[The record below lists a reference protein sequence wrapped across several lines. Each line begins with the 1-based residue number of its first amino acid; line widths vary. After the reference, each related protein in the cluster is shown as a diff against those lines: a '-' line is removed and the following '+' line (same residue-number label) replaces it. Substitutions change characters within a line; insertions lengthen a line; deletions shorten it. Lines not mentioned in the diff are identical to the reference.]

1 MSRGCHAKQRYLL
14 NIVAC
19 TIQHATWKIALARA
33 LDGGAT
39 FRLAR
44 SYSPNAAANGQH
56 ASHQSNSEEEQDI
69 QERVDGMRTSS
80 WLTTICVIHVRNNQL
95 LRLEHIYSL
104 LNHEHN

>member
-1 MSRGCHAKQRYLL
+1 MFYL
-14 NIVAC
+14 VAC

-56 ASHQSNSEEEQDI
+56 ASHQSNSEELDI
-69 QERVDGMRTSS
+69 LERVDGIWEQRGSY
-80 WLTTICVIHVRNNQL
+80 LTTSCVIHVQQVL
-95 LRLEHIYSL
+95 S
-104 LNHEHN
+104 HE

>member
-1 MSRGCHAKQRYLL
+1 MCHWERRYLFY
-14 NIVAC
+14 IVAC

-56 ASHQSNSEEEQDI
+56 ASHQSNSEELDI
-69 QERVDGMRTSS
+69 QERVDGMGTA
-80 WLTTICVIHVRNNQL
+80 WKLTNYELCHYVQHVFN
-95 LRLEHIYSL
+95 
-104 LNHEHN
+104 